1 MITKAIIKKY
11 HSKRIFKDANYIV
24 FYQVCQPK
32 TMIDGTRWNGRS
44 TIGHFKFLSQAK
56 EAQSAFNATLI

>member
-11 HSKRIFKDANYIV
+11 HSKRIFKESNYVV

-32 TMIDGTRWNGRS
+32 IMIDGTRWNGRS
-44 TIGHFKFLSQAK
+44 TIGHFKFLSEAK
-56 EAQSAFNATLI
+56 QAQSEFNSTLI